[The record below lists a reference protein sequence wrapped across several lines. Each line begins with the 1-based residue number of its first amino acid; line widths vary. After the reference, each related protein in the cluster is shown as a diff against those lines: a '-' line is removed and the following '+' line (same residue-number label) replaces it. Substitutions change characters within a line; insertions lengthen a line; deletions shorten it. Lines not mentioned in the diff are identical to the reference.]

1 MTSKEYLSQAY
12 LLDKRIKSKTE
23 QLKCLRDLAT
33 RTNMPLSD
41 MPKNPNRG
49 NSKMEDA
56 VLKIVALEDEI
67 SEDILNL
74 VTLKQEIMHSIKK
87 VENSEYQMLLELRYL
102 CFKTWEEIS
111 VEMGYEIRH
120 IYRIHKRA
128 LNEVV
133 TKCH

>member
-1 MTSKEYLSQAY
+1 MTTKEYLSQAY

-49 NSKMEDA
+49 NSEMEDA

-74 VTLKQEIMHSIKK
+74 VTLKQEIMHSIKQ
-87 VENSEYQMLLELRYL
+87 VANSEYQVLLELRYL

-120 IYRIHKRA
+120 IYRLHKRA

>member
-1 MTSKEYLSQAY
+1 MTTKEYLSQAY

-74 VTLKQEIMHSIKK
+74 VTLKQEIMHSIKQ
-87 VENSEYQMLLELRYL
+87 VENSEYQVLLELRYL

-120 IYRIHKRA
+120 IYRLHKRA

>member
-120 IYRIHKRA
+120 IYRLHKRA

>member
-1 MTSKEYLSQAY
+1 
-12 LLDKRIKSKTE
+12 
-23 QLKCLRDLAT
+23 
-33 RTNMPLSD
+33 
-41 MPKNPNRG
+41 
-49 NSKMEDA
+49 MEDA

-74 VTLKQEIMHSIKK
+74 VTLKQEIMHSIKQ
-87 VENSEYQMLLELRYL
+87 VANSEYQVLLELRYL

-120 IYRIHKRA
+120 IYRLHKRA

>member
-87 VENSEYQMLLELRYL
+87 VENGEYQMLLELRYL

-120 IYRIHKRA
+120 IYRLHKRA